1 MTLRSIISLQ
11 VKDCNDEKGPGMEV
25 GCTVACECAMAKI
38 NQFCRETCGL
48 YCKDADGIMNL

>member
-1 MTLRSIISLQ
+1 MLRSIISLQ

-48 YCKDADGIMNL
+48 YCKDEDGIMNV